1 MPKGTLGQ
9 LVKDGSFGFIRTEQ
23 GEHLFFHA
31 NDLQGVKFSL
41 LRTGQE
47 VEFEVGRGWRGRPR
61 AVKVGLVQA
70 KRE

>member
-9 LVKDGSFGFIRTEQ
+9 LVTDGSFGFIRTEQ

-31 NDLQGVKFSL
+31 NDLQGVKFNSL
-41 LRTGQE
+41 RRGQE
-47 VEFEVGRGWRGRPR
+47 VEFEVGKGWRGRPR
-61 AVKVGLVQA
+61 AVNVRLAQR

>member
-23 GEHLFFHA
+23 GEHLFFHG
-31 NDLQGVKFSL
+31 DSLQGVKFSS

-47 VEFEVGRGWRGRPR
+47 VEFEVGKGWRRRPR
-61 AVKVGLVQA
+61 AVNVRVVQP
-70 KRE
+70 KRA

>member
-9 LVKDGSFGFIRTEQ
+9 LVKDDSFGFIRTEQ

-31 NDLQGVKFSL
+31 NDLQGVEFSS

-47 VEFEVGRGWRGRPR
+47 IEFEVGKGWRGRPR
-61 AVKVGLVQA
+61 AVNVRPVHRKT
-70 KRE
+70 E